1 MNKAEKQEL
10 IESILLAINELKDLA
25 VEGEELHEDKIEMV
39 WGVIEDHLTELAYG
53 KA

>member
-10 IESILLAINELKDLA
+10 IERVLLAIVELKDLA
-25 VEGEELHEDKIEMV
+25 VEGEDLNEAKMEMV

-53 KA
+53 K